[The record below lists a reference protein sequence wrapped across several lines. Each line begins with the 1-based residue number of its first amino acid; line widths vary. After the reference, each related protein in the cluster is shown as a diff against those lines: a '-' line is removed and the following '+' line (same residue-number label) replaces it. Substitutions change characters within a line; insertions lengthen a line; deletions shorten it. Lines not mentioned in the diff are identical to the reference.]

1 MAARAINK
9 MNHPTIFQASNG
21 TCIEYLIRDN
31 NSPNVVFWFSAFTQG
46 PHLGKILKTTPK
58 FHGFRVSSENSEFNW
73 VLIRDHAGYTN
84 DGTYYGGKAGNLFIE
99 DAVSELIAKL
109 SSDFTERESNTRFI
123 AMGSSMGGY
132 AAMKFALLCNI
143 GSCFVY
149 SPHFDM
155 RIAMRNCG
163 RKLWIEWALADG
175 TEQEKQ
181 EYLCRLQIL
190 LEQNASAVRNTKVL
204 IQATSDDQFVYPE
217 QIVPFLER
225 YRSAGGSI
233 ELDLRDRGGH
243 TSIHT
248 PNAYIFAVLRE
259 LSKGTIPLP
268 ESLQGFP
275 QRKYSRSEKIEKVL
289 NSIEHLVM
297 SALKMLRIR

>member
-1 MAARAINK
+1 MD
-9 MNHPTIFQASNG
+9 HPSKFQASNG
-21 TCIEYLIRDN
+21 TCIEYLVRDN
-31 NSPNVVFWFSAFTQG
+31 KSPNVVFWFSAFTQG
-46 PHLGKILKTTPK
+46 PRLGKFLKTTPK
-58 FHGFRVSSENSEFNW
+58 FHGFKVSSENSEFSW

-99 DAVSELIAKL
+99 NAVSELIAKL
-109 SSDFTERESNTRFI
+109 SSEFTKRDENTLFI

-132 AAMKFALLCNI
+132 AAMKFALLCNM

-155 RIAMRNCG
+155 RIAMQNCG
-163 RKLWIEWALADG
+163 RKSWIEWSLTDG

-190 LEQNASAVRNTKVL
+190 LEQNASTARNTKVL
-204 IQATSDDQFVYPE
+204 GQATSDDPFVYPE
-217 QIVPFLER
+217 QVGPFLDA
-225 YRSAGGSI
+225 YRSPGGSI
-233 ELDLRDRGGH
+233 ALDLRDQGGH

-248 PNAYIFAVLRE
+248 PNEYIFAVLRE
-259 LSKGTIPLP
+259 LSNGNFPLP

-289 NSIEHLVM
+289 NNIEHLVV
-297 SALKMLRIR
+297 SALKILRIR